1 MHVTRRACEDGLW
14 KTAFYISGWLE
25 NPSGVCNAVQWYL
38 SNDFFYFAIFPFI
51 ALCYGRHKIAGIIAC
66 LACISVSIGHNLWA
80 SLDSH
85 DYIGQTY
92 KIYSAWPAD
101 RKHDPYFPVW
111 ARYHSHG
118 VGVLFG
124 WFLLEERRNQF
135 FSKFLGRRRGLV
147 KLLIILGLYS
157 VGIFALYFPIYGI
170 NACFHVEWE
179 DGIGDYFNVSTSKN
193 SYLQTVSYNA

>member
-14 KTAFYISGWLE
+14 KTVFYISGWLE

-51 ALCYGRHKIAGIIAC
+51 ALCYGRHKIAGIITC

-135 FSKFLGRRRGLV
+135 FSKFPTSAIKIV
-147 KLLIILGLYS
+147 TLIF
-157 VGIFALYFPIYGI
+157 V
-170 NACFHVEWE
+170 
-179 DGIGDYFNVSTSKN
+179 
-193 SYLQTVSYNA
+193 